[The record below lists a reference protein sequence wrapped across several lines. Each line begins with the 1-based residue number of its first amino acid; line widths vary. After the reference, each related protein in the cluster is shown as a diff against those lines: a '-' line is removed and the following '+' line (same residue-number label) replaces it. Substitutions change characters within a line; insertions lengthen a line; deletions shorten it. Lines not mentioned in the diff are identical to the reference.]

1 MTSDVSLS
9 QEQVTT
15 QVAYW
20 QSLCEYDME
29 TARAMLTSR
38 RFLYVGF
45 MCHQVVEKGLKALYI
60 HLHRSFPPRIHALV
74 ELAKR
79 VGIYE
84 NLSETQ
90 RELLDILEPLN
101 IECRYPA
108 QRDLLLAALTESRCR
123 ELLAETEEML
133 GWINAQLSSE

>member
-1 MTSDVSLS
+1 MTSDGSLS
-9 QEQVTT
+9 KDQVTT

-20 QSLCEYDME
+20 QGLCEYDLE
-29 TARAMLTSR
+29 TAKAMQTSR

-45 MCHQVVEKGLKALYI
+45 MSHQVVEKGLKALYI
-60 HLHRSFPPRIHALV
+60 HLHHSFPPRIHALV

-79 VGIYE
+79 TGVYE
-84 NLSETQ
+84 NLTETQ
-90 RELLDILEPLN
+90 QALLDTLEPLN

-123 ELLAETEEML
+123 ELLEETEEIHK
-133 GWINAQLSSE
+133 WINTRLSSE